1 MTAPAEKSRGR
12 GRTSAAALV
21 FGDLWEYDPAP
32 ETADPR
38 LQDLAEHER
47 GEQLQHDPCH
57 RVGRDRPMLPEQ
69 HADQHGHLVHTP
81 AGSFLFE
88 AREAAYT
95 SRDLAAITMRAR
107 VLSGQRGYEIAPALC
122 LADDRTVTLRR
133 HAGVWIVSLERLGD
147 WAGLQHDPEFV

>member
-1 MTAPAEKSRGR
+1 MFRGLAAVGTARIERAVRDAIEELTYR
-12 GRTSAAALV
+12 
-21 FGDLWEYDPAP
+21 DLDVELDI
-32 ETADPR
+32 
-38 LQDLAEHER
+38 
-47 GEQLQHDPCH
+47 
-57 RVGRDRPMLPEQ
+57 EQ